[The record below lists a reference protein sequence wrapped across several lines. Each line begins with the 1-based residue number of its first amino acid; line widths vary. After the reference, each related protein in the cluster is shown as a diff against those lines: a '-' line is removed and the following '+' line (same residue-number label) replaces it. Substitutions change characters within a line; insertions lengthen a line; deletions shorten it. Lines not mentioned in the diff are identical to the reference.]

1 MRFKVFY
8 LADTA
13 LLNHLL
19 NAEKIAVPAAVM
31 EDREQA
37 LFFLRKRN
45 QISRFLHIQRKW
57 LIHHYVLAGVERR
70 GGQRRM
76 GRVRGGDNHRVDIRV
91 LNSLF
96 RGGNNEDVRQIAFD
110 LFFIPDETTAS
121 FRPSTDWISG
131 A

>member
-57 LIHHYVLAGVERR
+57 LIHHYVLAGVER
-70 GGQRRM
+70 GVASGAWVAL
-76 GRVRGGDNHRVDIRV
+76 GEAI
-91 LNSLF
+91 
-96 RGGNNEDVRQIAFD
+96 
-110 LFFIPDETTAS
+110 TTVS
-121 FRPSTDWISG
+121 ISG
-131 A
+131 C